1 MIEFLKGI
9 GCLILEII
17 GMIICIPIM
26 LFLGA
31 VYLAFVI
38 GTGIAFLL
46 FGLSDLLSSAA
57 TSLICYIKKGSA
69 NEK

>member
-1 MIEFLKGI
+1 MIEALKGI
-9 GCLILEII
+9 GYLILGIV

-31 VYLAFVI
+31 LYLAFVI

-46 FGLSDLLSSAA
+46 FGLSDLLSSAG